1 MKYIKKI
8 IFTLMITMITSMVMA
23 SYCFAKT
30 GKVTVDSL
38 NVRET
43 ASKTADVIDG
53 LVKNQEVTIEGE
65 EDNFYKIKTS
75 DGVTGYASKDYIEVV
90 STEEV
95 TTTPTEPEVT
105 ATETTTTPVETTTT
119 TTETTSTVT
128 YNKNQV
134 VKSSSD
140 MDIRITP
147 VINALVIGKV
157 QKDQEITVITS
168 AGKWSYIETSTLTGW
183 VVTAKISGETVVNNN
198 TEEQK
203 EEVVENKEEEKQE
216 EQKTETTTETKTM
229 YAKTGSNIRK
239 GPSTDNEVLTTVSTG
254 DELKVVGE
262 EDNWYKLETSQ
273 GTGYIRK
280 DLATSEITSRS
291 ADVDRN
297 QTSTTII
304 NSSGNAIVDFAK
316 QYLGKPYVY
325 AASGPDSFDCSGF
338 TMFVYN
344 HFGYS
349 LPHTATGQSKH
360 GEYVAKED
368 LQPGDLVF
376 FTDYSDPSSGIGHV
390 GIYVGDGNF
399 IHASSGSSYA
409 VIISNL
415 NSGSY
420 LNRYNTARR
429 LSL

>member
-8 IFTLMITMITSMVMA
+8 IFTLMITMIASMIMA

-53 LVKNQEVTIEGE
+53 LTKNQEVTIEGE

-75 DGVTGYASKDYIEVV
+75 DGITGYASKDYIEVT
-90 STEEV
+90 SSEEKTTTTEEV
-95 TTTPTEPEVT
+95 KTTE
-105 ATETTTTPVETTTT
+105 TTPVETTTT
-119 TTETTSTVT
+119 TTTGTTTTAT

-183 VVTAKISGETVVNNN
+183 VVTAKIAGETVVNNN

-203 EEVVENKEEEKQE
+203 QEEVENKEEEKQE
-216 EQKTETTTETKTM
+216 EQKSETTTETKTM

-262 EDNWYKLETSQ
+262 EDNWYKVETSQ

-297 QTSTTII
+297 QTSTTTV

-338 TMFVYN
+338 TMFVYS

-429 LSL
+429 ISL

>member
-8 IFTLMITMITSMVMA
+8 IFTLMITMIASMIMA
-23 SYCFAKT
+23 SYCSAKT

-53 LVKNQEVTIEGE
+53 LTKNQEVTIEGE

-75 DGVTGYASKDYIEVV
+75 DGVTGYASKDYIEVT
-90 STEEV
+90 SSEEKNTTTEEV
-95 TTTPTEPEVT
+95 KTTE
-105 ATETTTTPVETTTT
+105 TTPVETTTT
-119 TTETTSTVT
+119 TTTGTTTTAT

-183 VVTAKISGETVVNNN
+183 VVTAKIAGETVVNNN

-203 EEVVENKEEEKQE
+203 QEEVENKEEEKQE
-216 EQKTETTTETKTM
+216 EQKSETTTETKTM

-239 GPSTDNEVLTTVSTG
+239 GPSTDNDVLTTVSTG

-262 EDNWYKLETSQ
+262 EDNWYKVETSQ

-280 DLATSEITSRS
+280 DLVTSEITSRS

-297 QTSTTII
+297 QTSTTTV

-338 TMFVYN
+338 TMFVYS

-429 LSL
+429 ISL